1 MMENMI
7 QTLLA
12 KGGLLMSRGYEGVC
26 GGYATT
32 PSFPCGMGMFG
43 GKNCCCSLP
52 TLIILILIILQF
64 SKKARRTSS
73 SSSSSSCGEKLVD
86 NSILFIIAL
95 FYLSC
100 CNPCKT
106 SAY

>member
-7 QTLLA
+7 QSITA
-12 KGGLLMSRGYEGVC
+12 QGGLLMSRRYESNC
-26 GGYATT
+26 GCQQSV
-32 PSFPCGMGMFG
+32 PMFPNIGGFG
-43 GKNCCCSLP
+43 GKGCGCSLP

-64 SKKARRTSS
+64 SKKSRRTSS
-73 SSSSSSCGEKLVD
+73 GSSSSSGCAGKLVD

-100 CNPCKT
+100 NSPCKT
-106 SAY
+106 GY